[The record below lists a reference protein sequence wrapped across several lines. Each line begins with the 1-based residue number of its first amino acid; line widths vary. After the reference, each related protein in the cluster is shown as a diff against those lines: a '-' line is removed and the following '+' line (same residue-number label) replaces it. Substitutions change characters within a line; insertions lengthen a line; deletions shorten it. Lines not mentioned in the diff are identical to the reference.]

1 MKKIIL
7 VAILISTISQLWS
20 QKKVQFFLSPSF
32 TIGANRSPASV
43 EFSQYTGWV
52 TESKYFNVFENG
64 KNFVSHQIGGKLD
77 VGFAIQQRFLVFT
90 GLAYTVRKESVYF
103 RCDVCDLTLPDKPS
117 RLITEFWEIP
127 LGVKFLLLKKA
138 KFNPFIGSTL
148 FYTIGKQNFGGGL
161 FRRDAAFQS
170 LGYRFSTGVSIGLSQ
185 TFSIYLSAQ
194 IQNSFHP
201 DTSYPIYRFQEM
213 GLEMGLVKIFG
224 RP

>member
-1 MKKIIL
+1 MRKIIL
-7 VAILISTISQLWS
+7 VVILLSTISQLWS

-52 TESKYFNVFENG
+52 TDRKSFNVFEDG
-64 KNFVSHQIGGKLD
+64 KNFVPYQIGGKLD
-77 VGFAIQQRFLVFT
+77 VGFSIQQRFLVFT
-90 GLAYTVRKESVYF
+90 GLAYTVRKEANYF
-103 RCDVCDLTLPDKPS
+103 RCDLCDLILPDKPS
-117 RLITEFWEIP
+117 RVRVEFWEIS
-127 LGVKFLLLKKA
+127 LGVKFLVLKEA
-138 KFNPFIGSTL
+138 KFNPFLGSTL
-148 FYTIGKQNFGGGL
+148 FYTIGKQTFSGGL

-170 LGYRFSTGVSIGLSQ
+170 LGYRFSTGVSIELSQ
-185 TFSIYLSAQ
+185 TFSIHLSAQ
-194 IQNSFHP
+194 IQNNFHP